1 MISATLLSPVFD
13 RERGPSSKS
22 SEPEQRLVT
31 IPLLSGFNRR
41 VKKKMT
47 FKYFRVSVNYGGTV
61 TSGILATICDF
72 HSIQRDASRSR
83 AGTDSGRS
91 VTAWVRYVFIGSF
104 VSAVETERSSTR
116 SAHHVK
122 L

>member
-1 MISATLLSPVFD
+1 
-13 RERGPSSKS
+13 
-22 SEPEQRLVT
+22 
-31 IPLLSGFNRR
+31 
-41 VKKKMT
+41 MT
-47 FKYFRVSVNYGGTV
+47 FKYFRGSVNYGGTV
-61 TSGILATICDF
+61 ASAILATVCDF

-83 AGTDSGRS
+83 AGTDSGMS
-91 VTAWVRYVFIGSF
+91 VTARVRYVFIGSF